1 MITGMSETKSLV
13 KHASC
18 GCKCRFDGKKCNAN
32 QKCNKPKC
40 LWECKRSLKNMCVKK
55 FCSWIP
61 SVFNSECGKICE
73 IDEYLNNSKHD
84 IPVQKFK
91 V

>member
-1 MITGMSETKSLV
+1 MLHVVASVDLMVKNVMQTK
-13 KHASC
+13 
-18 GCKCRFDGKKCNAN
+18 N
-32 QKCNKPKC
+32 
-40 LWECKRSLKNMCVKK
+40 VKK

-61 SVFNSECGKICE
+61 SVSTSECGKICE

>member
-1 MITGMSETKSLV
+1 
-13 KHASC
+13 
-18 GCKCRFDGKKCNAN
+18 
-32 QKCNKPKC
+32 
-40 LWECKRSLKNMCVKK
+40 MCVKK

-61 SVFNSECGKICE
+61 SVFTSECGKICE